1 MSEKNND
8 VENNVQE
15 AVMGVTENGNTITI
29 VQHKPKTN
37 GVAEFF
43 NKKPVKIAAGVV
55 VGVGAIIGTF
65 ALGKHFGKKKHTTVS
80 DDQDYDYDDYNAE
93 YDDIDDYDDYD
104 ESDDVEEETTE
115 E

>member
-1 MSEKNND
+1 MSKKNNN
-8 VENNVQE
+8 VENNAQE
-15 AVMGVTENGNTITI
+15 VTMGVTENGNKITVVQQEPKENGI
-29 VQHKPKTN
+29 VN
-37 GVAEFF
+37 FL

-55 VGVGAIIGTF
+55 VGVGAIFGTF
-65 ALGKHFGKKKHTTVS
+65 ALGKHFGKKKYATVS

-104 ESDDVEEETTE
+104 ESDDVEETTE

>member
-1 MSEKNND
+1 MSKKNNN

-15 AVMGVTENGNTITI
+15 AVMGVTENGNTITV
-29 VQHKPKTN
+29 VQTETKEN
-37 GVAEFF
+37 GFVKVF

-55 VGVGAIIGTF
+55 VAISAIAGTF
-65 ALGKHFGKKKHTTVS
+65 ALGKHFGKKKYATVS
-80 DDQDYDYDDYNAE
+80 DDLDYDYDDYNAE

-104 ESDDVEEETTE
+104 ESDDVEETTE